1 MFYNIGELVRFIIE
15 NIEDFIDESVF
26 LSEDVIRGIWTVTDD
41 DGGDDVG
48 CVPLNHTLEYK
59 LWVPRSKVRRINPK
73 PTQEDFMGCCSFNTP
88 SNIPFNPDIPEDY
101 YKLKPRARR
110 KTASDVPIITFSS
123 DYQEAKWRK
132 IEAYVFSWM
141 HMRYNE

>member
-1 MFYNIGELVRFIIE
+1 
-15 NIEDFIDESVF
+15 
-26 LSEDVIRGIWTVTDD
+26 
-41 DGGDDVG
+41 
-48 CVPLNHTLEYK
+48 
-59 LWVPRSKVRRINPK
+59 
-73 PTQEDFMGCCSFNTP
+73 MGYCNFNTP

-110 KTASDVPIITFSS
+110 KTASDVPIVTFTS

-132 IEAYVFSWM
+132 MEARVFNWM

>member
-15 NIEDFIDESVF
+15 NIEDFIDECIP
-26 LSEDVIRGIWTVTDD
+26 LSEDIIRGTWTVTDD

-48 CVPLNHTLEYK
+48 CVPLNYTLEYK
-59 LWVPRSKVRRINPK
+59 LWIPRSKVRRIHPK
-73 PTQEDFMGCCSFNTP
+73 PTQENFMGYCNFNTP

-110 KTASDVPIITFSS
+110 KTASDVPIVTFTS

-132 IEAYVFSWM
+132 MEARVFNWM